1 MGAML
6 AYALATLRTAM
17 RSPLTWVLLVLGT
30 FFGWF
35 AVSLAVLALD
45 EAGAQAEPLTLST
58 AHLAGVFLTL
68 WLVGRSIDEDRTSGF
83 AAAAD
88 VTPAGHVGRILGR
101 FVGAVGAGTALALLT
116 SMLIDVT
123 SKHPAP
129 GSGYLLYTSILACGQ
144 VGAWGILLG
153 TLWRGGGAT
162 LAAFLLWL
170 LGHLPWGA
178 APFLDGPVGRAL
190 GAWLPGPRTA
200 VGLEALG
207 YTSAAVAGLM
217 LVALAMSRPADA

>member
-1 MGAML
+1 MV
-6 AYALATLRTAM
+6 AYALATLRHAW
-17 RSPLTWVLLVLGT
+17 RSPLTWVLVVLGV

-35 AVSLAVLALD
+35 ATTLAVLALD
-45 EAGAQAEPLTLST
+45 EAGAQAASLTLST

-68 WLVGRSIDEDRTSGF
+68 WLVGRGLDEDRTSGF

-88 VTPAGHVGRILGR
+88 VTPVGPMGRLLGR
-101 FVGAVGAGTALALLT
+101 FVGAVTAGTLLSFAT
-116 SMLIDVT
+116 GALIDAT
-123 SKHPAP
+123 SAHPGP
-129 GSGYLLYTSILACGQ
+129 SSISLLYTSICTMSI

-178 APFLDGPVGRAL
+178 EPFLEGPVGRAL
-190 GAWLPGPRTA
+190 GAWLPGPQA
-200 VGLEALG
+200 AAGLQALG
-207 YTSAAVAGLM
+207 YTSAAVAGLL
-217 LVALAMSRPADA
+217 LVALALSRPADA